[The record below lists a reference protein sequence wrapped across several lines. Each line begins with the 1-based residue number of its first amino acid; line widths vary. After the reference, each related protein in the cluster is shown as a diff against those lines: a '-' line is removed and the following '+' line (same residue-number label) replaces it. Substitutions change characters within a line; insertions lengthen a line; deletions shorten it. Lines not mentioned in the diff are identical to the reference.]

1 VLQKEFYNTIPCQ
14 SYRGL
19 KLVEQQKTDITEES
33 TTAAV
38 IKVNKKENK
47 EGSIVETEK
56 GKDQEN
62 AAGAEIEDLNK

>member
-1 VLQKEFYNTIPCQ
+1 M
-14 SYRGL
+14 
-19 KLVEQQKTDITEES
+19 VEQQKTDITEES